1 VRLRLNLTT
10 WRTSLGDIVD
20 IRDRLLK
27 KRVEEAGGK
36 DYVEGMQAEHDAEL
50 ENVEEEIRGFC
61 DSIMDDLIEFDIADE
76 SVEFSTDFIFMSE
89 ALRSL
94 IMRARGF
101 THFVQGVADTLI
113 EVEYDEETDMING
126 KWNIDGLMGDD
137 PIIEN
142 LPPEAFVD
150 TDELAKA
157 LIEDEDPES

>member
-1 VRLRLNLTT
+1 MGKV
-10 WRTSLGDIVD
+10 VD
-20 IRDRLLK
+20 IRDRLLN

-36 DYVEGMQAEHDAEL
+36 DYVEGMQAEHEAEL
-50 ENVEEEIRGFC
+50 ENVEEEVRGFC

-76 SVEFSTDFIFMSE
+76 SVEFSTDFIFMTE

-101 THFVQGVADTLI
+101 GHFVQGVADTLI

-126 KWNIDGLMGDD
+126 KWNIDGLLGND
-137 PIIEN
+137 PVIEN

-157 LIEDEDPES
+157 LLDDEEPES

>member
-1 VRLRLNLTT
+1 M
-10 WRTSLGDIVD
+10 GDIVD
-20 IRDRLLK
+20 IRDHLLK

-36 DYVEGMQAEHDAEL
+36 EYVEGMQAEHVAEL
-50 ENVEEEIRGFC
+50 EAVEKEVQGYC
-61 DSIMDDLIEFDIADE
+61 DKIMDDFIDFGVADE
-76 SVEFSTDFIFMSE
+76 SVEFSTDFIFMTE

-101 THFVQGVADTLI
+101 EHFVQGVADTLI

-126 KWNIDGLMGDD
+126 KWNIDGLLGND
-137 PIIEN
+137 PVIEN

-157 LIEDEDPES
+157 LLDDEEPES

>member
-1 VRLRLNLTT
+1 M
-10 WRTSLGDIVD
+10 GDIVD

-27 KRVEEAGGK
+27 KRVEEAGGQ

-50 ENVEEEIRGFC
+50 EAVEEEVRGYC
-61 DSIMDDLIEFDIADE
+61 DKIMDDFLDFGVADE
-76 SVEFSTDFIFMSE
+76 SVEFSTDFIFMTE

-126 KWNIDGLMGDD
+126 KWNIDGLLGND
-137 PIIEN
+137 PVIEN
-142 LPPEAFVD
+142 LPPEAFID
-150 TDELAKA
+150 ADELAKA

>member
-1 VRLRLNLTT
+1 
-10 WRTSLGDIVD
+10 LGDIVD

-27 KRVEEAGGK
+27 KRVEEETAQAGGQ
-36 DYVEGMQAEHDAEL
+36 DYVEGMQAEHEAEL
-50 ENVEEEIRGFC
+50 ENVEEEVRGFC

-76 SVEFSTDFIFMSE
+76 SVEFSTDFIFMTE

-101 THFVQGVADTLI
+101 EHFVQGVADTLI

-126 KWNIDGLMGDD
+126 KWNIDGLLGND
-137 PIIEN
+137 PVIEN

>member
-1 VRLRLNLTT
+1 M
-10 WRTSLGDIVD
+10 GDIVD

-36 DYVEGMQAEHDAEL
+36 DYVEGMQAEHEAEL
-50 ENVEEEIRGFC
+50 EAVEEEVRGYC
-61 DSIMDDLIEFDIADE
+61 DKIMDDFLDFGVADE
-76 SVEFSTDFIFMSE
+76 SVEFSTDFIFMTE

-126 KWNIDGLMGDD
+126 KWNIDGLLGND
-137 PIIEN
+137 PVIEN
-142 LPPEAFVD
+142 LPPEAFID
-150 TDELAKA
+150 ADELAKA